1 MFLCKTIYNYILFQ
15 LDMMQCA
22 ADIQFYC
29 FMRSVTD
36 LKKGQIYKVFD
47 MLDVDRSGLL
57 DFDEFYLLICILV
70 AIRVRASLFMCV
82 CLYMW
87 LGVFTCTVYK
97 ITSSIEECTK

>member
-1 MFLCKTIYNYILFQ
+1 
-15 LDMMQCA
+15 MMQCA

-70 AIRVRASLFMCV
+70 AIRVRPSLFMCV
-82 CLYMW
+82 Y
-87 LGVFTCTVYK
+87 VSTCGCVYSLVQCIK
-97 ITSSIEECTK
+97 LLVV

>member
-1 MFLCKTIYNYILFQ
+1 
-15 LDMMQCA
+15 MMQCA
-22 ADIQFYC
+22 TDIQFYC

-70 AIRVRASLFMCV
+70 AIRVRPSLFMCIIYV
-82 CLYMW
+82 CVSTCGCVYSLVQCIKLLY
-87 LGVFTCTVYK
+87 
-97 ITSSIEECTK
+97 

>member
-1 MFLCKTIYNYILFQ
+1 MWLHVFLLFICIDTNVCITWIQ
-15 LDMMQCA
+15 SS

-36 LKKGQIYKVFD
+36 LNKGQIYKVFD

-70 AIRVRASLFMCV
+70 AIRVGMCV
-82 CLYMW
+82 C
-87 LGVFTCTVYK
+87 VCVV
-97 ITSSIEECTK
+97 CACACVCVCVCVCVCACV

>member
-1 MFLCKTIYNYILFQ
+1 MFLCKTIYSYILFQ

-70 AIRVRASLFMCV
+70 AIRVRQVYSCVYMSLHVAVCV
-82 CLYMW
+82 HLYS
-87 LGVFTCTVYK
+87 V
-97 ITSSIEECTK
+97 

>member
-1 MFLCKTIYNYILFQ
+1 MPF
-15 LDMMQCA
+15 A

-70 AIRVRASLFMCV
+70 AIRVCAR
-82 CLYMW
+82 YP
-87 LGVFTCTVYK
+87 
-97 ITSSIEECTK
+97 

>member
-1 MFLCKTIYNYILFQ
+1 MFLCKLYNFVLFQ

-22 ADIQFYC
+22 TDIQFYC

-70 AIRVRASLFMCV
+70 AIRVRPSLFMCIIYV
-82 CLYMW
+82 CLYVW
-87 LGVFTCTVYK
+87 LCVFTCTVYK
-97 ITSSIEECTK
+97 ITIRPV

>member
-15 LDMMQCA
+15 LNMMQCT

-70 AIRVRASLFMCV
+70 AIRVRASLFMYIYTCGCV
-82 CLYMW
+82 YSLVQCIKLP
-87 LGVFTCTVYK
+87 LGP
-97 ITSSIEECTK
+97 SI

>member
-1 MFLCKTIYNYILFQ
+1 MFLCNTIYNYILFQ

-70 AIRVRASLFMCV
+70 AIRVRPSLFV
-82 CLYMW
+82 YICLYMW
-87 LGVFTCTVYK
+87 LCVFTCTVYK

>member
-70 AIRVRASLFMCV
+70 AIRVRPSLFICV
-82 CLYMW
+82 YMSLHVALCVHLYS
-87 LGVFTCTVYK
+87 V
-97 ITSSIEECTK
+97 

>member
-1 MFLCKTIYNYILFQ
+1 MC
-15 LDMMQCA
+15 CA

-70 AIRVRASLFMCV
+70 AIRVGASEFVNVHLHTCAYVFPLV
-82 CLYMW
+82 CMIK
-87 LGVFTCTVYK
+87 CACMSVYVHQ
-97 ITSSIEECTK
+97 SAAYSWSMNMP